1 MRWKV
6 APGQWDAARRIAAK
20 SWAKLVGVG
29 LMIAGVAVGVNL
41 AEKFL
46 ASGAEPNMW
55 LVAILILR
63 LAAPF
68 GFGAAVTF
76 PQVTPLIYRLL
87 DEIDGRKQGPPEG
100 EA

>member
-1 MRWKV
+1 MSRLI
-6 APGQWDAARRIAAK
+6 APGQWTAAK
-20 SWAKLVGVG
+20 RVAAKNWSKIVGVG
-29 LMIAGVAVGVNL
+29 LMGAGIVIGVNL

-46 ASGAEPNMW
+46 LSGVEPNMW
-55 LVAILILR
+55 LVAIVILPS
-63 LAAPF
+63 AVPF